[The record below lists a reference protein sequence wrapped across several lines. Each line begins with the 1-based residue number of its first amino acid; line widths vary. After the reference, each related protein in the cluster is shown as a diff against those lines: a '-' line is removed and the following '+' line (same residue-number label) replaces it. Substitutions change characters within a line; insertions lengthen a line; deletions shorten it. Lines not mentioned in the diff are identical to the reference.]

1 MPASVLSLPDKGW
14 REIYRAEQLP
24 VLQNR
29 MFASAQAA
37 RECTRGDVVLVQSR
51 ATGLVFNA
59 AFRPELVQY
68 DADYQNEQGLSAAF
82 ARHLDAVVAVM
93 ERHFTGETLIEVGC
107 GKGLFLERL
116 LASGF
121 DVTGLDP
128 TYEGTNPRVIRK
140 FFTPEIGLLADAIV
154 LRHVLEHVVDPVAF
168 LAGLLESN
176 GGEGKIYIEVPCLDW
191 IARHDAWFDIFYE
204 HVNYFRLADFERM
217 FGALYEIGHT
227 FAGQYLY
234 AVADLATLRTPRRRA
249 GDDFEFPPSFLSSLD
264 ACEAR
269 LAAQPRAARAIWGG
283 ASKGVIFALF
293 MERAGTP
300 IDTVIDI
307 NPAKQGRH
315 LAATGLRVQSPEEA
329 MAHLPAGADVFVM
342 NSNYLQEIEAAT
354 AHRYRCLLIDQ
365 GSET

>member
-1 MPASVLSLPDKGW
+1 MTTSLAIANDDL

-29 MFASAQAA
+29 MFASERAA
-37 RECTRGDVVLVQSR
+37 RDCAKGDVVLVQSR
-51 ATGLVFNA
+51 STGLVFNA
-59 AFRPELVQY
+59 AFRPELVEY
-68 DADYQNEQGLSAAF
+68 DADYQNEQGLSVAF
-82 ARHLDAVVAVM
+82 ARHLDEVIEVM
-93 ERHFTGETLIEVGC
+93 DRQFAGTTLIEVGC

-128 TYEGTNPRVIRK
+128 TYEGSNPRVVRK
-140 FFTPEIGLLADAIV
+140 FFTPELGLFADGIV

-168 LAGLLESN
+168 LAGLLEAN
-176 GGEGKIYIEVPCLDW
+176 GSEGKIYIEVPCLDW

-204 HVNYFRLADFERM
+204 HVNYFRLTDFERM
-217 FGALYEIGHT
+217 FGRVHEAGHM

-234 AVADLATLRTPRRRA
+234 VVADLASLRVPRRRPS
-249 GDDFEFPPSFLSSLD
+249 DEFEFPLGFMSALD
-264 ACEAR
+264 ACGAR
-269 LAAQPRAARAIWGG
+269 LASQPAGAPRAIWGG

-307 NPAKQGRH
+307 NPAKQGRY

-329 MAHLPAGADVFVM
+329 MARLPAGADLFIM

-354 AHRYRCLLIDQ
+354 EHRYQCLLIDQ